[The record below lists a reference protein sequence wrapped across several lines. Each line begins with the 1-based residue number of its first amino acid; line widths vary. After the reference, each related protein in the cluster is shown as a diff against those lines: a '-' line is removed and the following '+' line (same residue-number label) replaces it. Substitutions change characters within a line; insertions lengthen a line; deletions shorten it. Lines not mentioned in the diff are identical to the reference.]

1 MLYISLQTLT
11 GQLEVRA
18 VRVGLHGRRP
28 VIVLASQVI
37 SLATNFRREKVWI
50 YLVPETKLA
59 HLLRASKLL

>member
-28 VIVLASQVI
+28 VIVLVSQVI

-50 YLVPETKLA
+50 YPIPETKLA
-59 HLLRASKLL
+59 HLLRA